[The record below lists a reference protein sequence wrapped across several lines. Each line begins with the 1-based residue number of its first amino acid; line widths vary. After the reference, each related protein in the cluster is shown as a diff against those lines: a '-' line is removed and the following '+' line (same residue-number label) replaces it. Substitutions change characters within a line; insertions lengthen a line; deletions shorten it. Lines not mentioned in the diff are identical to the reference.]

1 MVFISALSD
10 NYFSG
15 SDAEIYS
22 DMLIMG
28 AVVAI
33 LELVVYVIMKIIV
46 SIALAISKNKN
57 KEQG

>member
-15 SDAEIYS
+15 SDDEIYS
-22 DMLIMG
+22 NMLIMG
-28 AVVAI
+28 AFIAI
-33 LELVVYVIMKIIV
+33 IQLVVYVIMKIIV
-46 SIALAISKNKN
+46 SIALVISKNKN

>member
-15 SDAEIYS
+15 SDVEIYS

-33 LELVVYVIMKIIV
+33 LELVVYCGK
-46 SIALAISKNKN
+46 SAYNPLR
-57 KEQG
+57 